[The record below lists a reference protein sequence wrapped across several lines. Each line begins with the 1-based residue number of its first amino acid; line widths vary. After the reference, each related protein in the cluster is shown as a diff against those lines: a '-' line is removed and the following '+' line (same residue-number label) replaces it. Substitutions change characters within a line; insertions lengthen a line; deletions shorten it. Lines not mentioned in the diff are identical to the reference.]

1 MHLQRDNK
9 LSFWHTYHLQLVKEL
24 FQQEQVMLALVVV
37 SLGLASEFVGVVVVS
52 LGLAPE
58 FVGVVV
64 VSLGLVLEF
73 LALVV
78 VVSLVL
84 ALVEH
89 CLKVFLSYVLHCVS
103 TVKALNFAWDL
114 FWRIWHMNCFRKINY
129 HANILAA
136 HCINNV
142 TNTKSTKLN
151 SNEITFMGNIAKYNT
166 HEI

>member
-1 MHLQRDNK
+1 MYLADEDVNKPVPRGVARTIGETHKRGWSEIKLLHLQCDNK
-9 LSFWHTYHLQLVKEL
+9 LSFWHTYHLRLVKEL

-37 SLGLASEFVGVVVVS
+37 SLGLAPEFVGVVVVS

-103 TVKALNFAWDL
+103 TVKA
-114 FWRIWHMNCFRKINY
+114 
-129 HANILAA
+129 
-136 HCINNV
+136 
-142 TNTKSTKLN
+142 
-151 SNEITFMGNIAKYNT
+151 
-166 HEI
+166 